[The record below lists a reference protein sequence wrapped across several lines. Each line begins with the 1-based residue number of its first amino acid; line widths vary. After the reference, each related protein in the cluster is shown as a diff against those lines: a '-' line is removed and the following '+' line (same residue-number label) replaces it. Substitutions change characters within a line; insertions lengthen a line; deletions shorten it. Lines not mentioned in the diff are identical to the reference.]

1 MIGKLFYPMPKLC
14 SYTQIGSMFFFFL
27 GKCLPNLDSLV

>member
-14 SYTQIGSMFFFFL
+14 SYTQIGSMFFFL